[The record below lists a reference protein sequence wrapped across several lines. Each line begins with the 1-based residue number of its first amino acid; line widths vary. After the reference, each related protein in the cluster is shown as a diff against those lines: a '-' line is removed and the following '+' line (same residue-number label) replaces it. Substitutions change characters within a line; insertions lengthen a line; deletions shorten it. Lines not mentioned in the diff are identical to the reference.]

1 MPMACSTSA
10 GLSILAGLVVIPTSP
25 SSSPLRDL
33 GSDSG
38 LGLGPLV
45 MSSKWALWKIS
56 GPFLSPETSLSPQ
69 KVLQPVSSSSPSLSL
84 AIGQCRRLSSKTMW
98 WSSFVLFCPL
108 VSCGCPLSSRLQSST
123 ISTLCNA
130 VPFILCSQVLPCPLV
145 LQPQSGRCLPVH
157 PQLARPFLCCCIVFL
172 S

>member
-1 MPMACSTSA
+1 
-10 GLSILAGLVVIPTSP
+10 
-25 SSSPLRDL
+25 
-33 GSDSG
+33 
-38 LGLGPLV
+38 
-45 MSSKWALWKIS
+45 MSSKWAFWKIS

-172 S
+172 SWGDTPARPVTGIWCWVSLAHLSSFPLPHDRCAPGCL